1 LPQELAQ
8 LQNGTKISTDEIPDK
23 DDQRGRPLVKN
34 PFIFVS
40 SCPSCGR
47 QQLQHGH
54 TRRALTK
61 LIESRQIIDAYC
73 LECDVMWPVT
83 AEERAL
89 IACAITTRQT
99 SMRPDCMAGMIDTL
113 QQVPQVAH

>member
-1 LPQELAQ
+1 M
-8 LQNGTKISTDEIPDK
+8 
-23 DDQRGRPLVKN
+23 KN
-34 PFIFVS
+34 PLIFVS

-73 LECDVMWPVT
+73 LECDVVWPVT

-89 IACAITTRQT
+89 VASAITTRRS
-99 SMRPDCMAGMIDTL
+99 SMGPDCMTGLIDNM